1 MKQHEL
7 IREMANGFNSSINPR
22 KDPLGIVLKRERNNE
37 LLHRLKSLS
46 ASELVLIHALFYEEI
61 SEADYA
67 LQNKI
72 REDEVKSEKKRILAK
87 LRESFSEKGRSKK

>member
-7 IREMANGFNSSINPR
+7 LREMANGFNSSINPR

-46 ASELVLIHALFYEEI
+46 ASELVLVHALFYEEI

-67 LQNKI
+67 LRNNMS
-72 REDEVKSEKKRILAK
+72 EDEVKSEKKRIFAK
-87 LRESFSEKGRSKK
+87 LRESFSGERWSKK

>member
-1 MKQHEL
+1 MKQEL
-7 IREMANGFNSSINPR
+7 LQEMANGFNSSINPR

-46 ASELVLIHALFYEEI
+46 ASELVLIHALFYEDI

-67 LQNKI
+67 LRNNMD
-72 REDEVKSEKKRILAK
+72 EDTVKSEKKRILAK

>member
-1 MKQHEL
+1 
-7 IREMANGFNSSINPR
+7 MANGFNSSINPR